1 MLFVSITDEVIFNQD
16 KYINNKMSGI
26 RVTYSGLISFA
37 ASIVTAVFMMGFM
50 LIVTRTI
57 SQQDYGTWGLIS
69 SLFFYGLI
77 ASSFINFWTIRDVA
91 RGKSVEKTSLISSGL
106 FSILGVCIYLVI
118 ISIIQFDLS
127 VELDILII
135 AVILIPVNILH
146 KAISSIN
153 TGWRPELVS
162 YGAILASISN
172 ILLALFF
179 IYFLNWS
186 IIGIIISLAIGQSI
200 SIIFQIIY
208 ARNRIKEKFD
218 LVIFKRWF
226 KFSWIPIYPAISKL
240 LYTSDVVI
248 FMIITS
254 SVIGISYYSAALV
267 IGGIVA
273 FAIGVSNSM
282 YPKLLSGDKG
292 KIVSRNLTHLSF
304 FIILLFGLIITF
316 AKPGIFVLN
325 PLYEIAALVVG
336 FLAIRTM
343 FSSLSEVL
351 ERFLIGVEEVDN
363 KAESTFKN
371 YIKSKL
377 FFIPTLRL
385 IQNTIYLIVLSI
397 VLLSLNNSTKDIELV
412 IFWSIIAMSS
422 QIPLTVYLLYK
433 TKQTFQLNFEI
444 KSISKYM
451 ISGIISFSFVY
462 LLTEKFLVYNKS
474 LIEFLPQV
482 LIFASLG
489 IGMYIVI
496 SMIVDNKIRN
506 LIKSIIT
513 EIKK

>member
-1 MLFVSITDEVIFNQD
+1 VLFISITDEVIFNQD
-16 KYINNKMSGI
+16 KWINNKMSGI

-37 ASIVTAVFMMGFM
+37 ASIITAVFMIGFM

-57 SQQDYGTWGLIS
+57 SQQDYGTWGLIN
-69 SLFFYGLI
+69 SLFFYGFI

-106 FSILGVCIYLVI
+106 FSIVGVIIYLI
-118 ISIIQFDLS
+118 MISIIEFES
-127 VELDILII
+127 SIELNVLVI
-135 AVILIPVNILH
+135 AVILIPVNFFH
-146 KAISSIN
+146 KIIASIN
-153 TGWRPELVS
+153 TGWKPEIVS
-162 YGAILASISN
+162 YGAILAGISSIPLG
-172 ILLALFF
+172 LLF

-186 IIGIIISLAIGQSI
+186 IIGIVFSLAIAQSI
-200 SIIFQIIY
+200 SIIFQVIY
-208 ARNRIKEKFD
+208 ARHRIKEKFD
-218 LVIFKRWF
+218 VEIFKRWF
-226 KFSWIPIYPAISKL
+226 KFSWIPTYPAISRL

-254 SVIGISYYSAALV
+254 SVIGISYYSAALI

-273 FAIGVSNSM
+273 YAMSISNSM

-292 KIVSRNLTHLSF
+292 KIVSRNLTNLSF
-304 FIILLFGLIITF
+304 FVVLLFCLAVTF

-325 PLYEIAALVVG
+325 PIYEIASVIVI
-336 FLAIRTM
+336 FLAIRII
-343 FSSLSEVL
+343 FFSLSEIL
-351 ERFLIGVEEVDN
+351 EKFLIGVEKVDTEE
-363 KAESTFKN
+363 KSTFKN
-371 YIKSKL
+371 YMRSKL

-385 IQNTIYLIVLSI
+385 IQNAIYLVILSI
-397 VLLSLNNSTKDIELV
+397 GLLLLNNSTKDMDLV
-412 IFWSIIAMSS
+412 IFWSVITMFS

-433 TKQTFQLNFEI
+433 TKQTFAINFEI
-444 KSISKYM
+444 KSIGKYI
-451 ISGIISFSFVY
+451 ISGTVSFAFVY
-462 LLTEKFLVYNKS
+462 LLIEKFLVYNKS

-496 SMIVDNKIRN
+496 SMIIDNNIRN